1 MSLTMLNLS
10 TVFIIALSLLA
21 VAVVGSVVGV
31 AVGGKKTYNSIRYR
45 GQKKLKKLELSKEL
59 EKENASVLVEE
70 TEAKKQAK
78 QATKEEREKAIKSKI
93 NIVPVTENS
102 AETTAKTTSE
112 KTEEKSA
119 EKSAE
124 NKVINEREEDSVVIE
139 ENVFSDL
146 YDKTFQ
152 NNGTPNETP
161 ENKDNS
167 ESEDKTPKDEENSEL
182 NEREMELAELINENY
197 GTENEDTILNEDGR
211 YSLNL

>member
-10 TVFIIALSLLA
+10 TFFIVFLVFLA

-78 QATKEEREKAIKSKI
+78 QTTKEEREKAIKSKI

-139 ENVFSDL
+139 GGLTKEIMETLLGESEN
-146 YDKTFQ
+146 
-152 NNGTPNETP
+152 N
-161 ENKDNS
+161 DNS
-167 ESEDKTPKDEENSEL
+167 ESEDKTPKDEENSKL
-182 NEREMELAELINENY
+182 NEREMKLAELINENY

>member
-10 TVFIIALSLLA
+10 TFFIVFLVFLA

-93 NIVPVTENS
+93 NIVPVTEKS

-124 NKVINEREEDSVVIE
+124 NKVVNEREEDSVVIE
-139 ENVFSDL
+139 GGLTKEIM
-146 YDKTFQ
+146 
-152 NNGTPNETP
+152 ETLLGES

>member
-10 TVFIIALSLLA
+10 TFFIVFLVFLA

-93 NIVPVTENS
+93 NIVPVTEKS

-119 EKSAE
+119 E
-124 NKVINEREEDSVVIE
+124 NKVVNEREEDSVVIE

>member
-10 TVFIIALSLLA
+10 TFFIVFLVFLA

-93 NIVPVTENS
+93 NIVPVTEKS

-119 EKSAE
+119 E
-124 NKVINEREEDSVVIE
+124 NKVVNEREEDSVVIE

-182 NEREMELAELINENY
+182 NEREMELAELINENSKKNKVVIES
-197 GTENEDTILNEDGR
+197 ENML
-211 YSLNL
+211 LQ